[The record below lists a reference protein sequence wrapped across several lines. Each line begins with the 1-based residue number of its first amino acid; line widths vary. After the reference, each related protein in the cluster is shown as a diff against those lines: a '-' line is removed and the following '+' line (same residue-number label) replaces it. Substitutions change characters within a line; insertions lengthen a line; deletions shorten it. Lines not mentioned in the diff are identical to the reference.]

1 MTITTKETKFTKAQM
16 FEAIVAAF
24 TGAEIPADA
33 VMPTA
38 DDIVEFCH
46 NQMANLETAKAAA
59 KRRNEAKKAEP
70 DTLRDAVF
78 AVIAAAE
85 EPMTASEVVLALND
99 EEASMGKVSNRLTK
113 LVNEGMAFKT
123 QATLKDDAGKTTR
136 RMVYA
141 TTPFE
146 A

>member
-1 MTITTKETKFTKAQM
+1 MTMTTKETKFTKAQM

-24 TGAEIPADA
+24 TGAEVPADA
-33 VMPTA
+33 IMPTA

-99 EEASMGKVSNRLTK
+99 EEASMGRVSNRLTK

-146 A
+146 N